1 MASRICQCVGFT
13 GQGSQWVGMG
23 KQLVK
28 QFPKTKKMM
37 EEVNSILGY
46 SLSDIM
52 FSGPEVPI
60 NNIAEYIGCTKE
72 YDQ

>member
-1 MASRICQCVGFT
+1 MASNFARCIGFT

-23 KQLVK
+23 KSLLSA
-28 QFPKTKKMM
+28 FPRTRKIV

-52 FSGPEVPI
+52 FSGPEV
-60 NNIAEYIGCTKE
+60 
-72 YDQ
+72 